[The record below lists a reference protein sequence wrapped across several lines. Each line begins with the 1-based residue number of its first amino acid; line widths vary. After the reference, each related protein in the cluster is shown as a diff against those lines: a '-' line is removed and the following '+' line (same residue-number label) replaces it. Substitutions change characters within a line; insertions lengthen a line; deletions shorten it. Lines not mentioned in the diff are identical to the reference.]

1 MEIKFE
7 IIGRE
12 TIKPSSPTPHHLRR
26 YKLSSRDQFS
36 PQQYIPVVFFYIN
49 PSHTTRGSG
58 IDGGG
63 ESYNETANVRSEHLK
78 ESLSKTLTH
87 FYPLAGRLRDN
98 LSVDCNDEG
107 ADYLEARVTNCRVSN
122 ILERLDVEE
131 MYQLFTT
138 IPTDVYNSPL
148 LLVQVN
154 FFPCGGMAVCVSTSH
169 KIVDG
174 VAFSAFIKA
183 WSCITRG
190 FHDAVVPD
198 FSSASTRF
206 PPIEDIPAPS
216 IVFPQISEKI
226 VTRRFVFDASK
237 VDALK
242 AKVASASVQQ
252 PTRVEAVTALVWKC
266 AVTASRSYAL
276 GTSPAPSPR
285 TYALT
290 GAVNLRPRLMPPLP
304 KYSFGN
310 VSGLLWAMLDN
321 NKDEIIELPDLVC
334 LLRKGIEQSTD
345 NNLTTKATYL
355 MRAKKDE
362 MDVYRQ
368 SSWCRF
374 SLYEVDF
381 GWGNPTYAVPVLM
394 GAPIGIGLLDT
405 RDGDG
410 VEAWMTLKEED
421 MALFQGDPE
430 LLAFVSPNPSAL

>member
-26 YKLSSRDQFS
+26 YKLSSRDQYS

-58 IDGGG
+58 IDNGGD
-63 ESYNETANVRSEHLK
+63 SYDETANVRSEHLK
-78 ESLSKTLTH
+78 KSLSKTLTH

-131 MYQLFTT
+131 MCQLFTT

-198 FSSASTRF
+198 FSAASSRF
-206 PPIEDIPAPS
+206 PPIEDFPVPS
-216 IVFPQISEKI
+216 IVFPQISQKI
-226 VTRRFVFDASK
+226 VTRSNPR
-237 VDALK
+237 
-242 AKVASASVQQ
+242 
-252 PTRVEAVTALVWKC
+252 
-266 AVTASRSYAL
+266 ASRLLQHLFGNAQSLHLDHMPL
-276 GTSPAPSPR
+276 GR
-285 TYALT
+285 LQLQVQGHALT
-290 GAVNLRPRLMPPLP
+290 GAVNLRPRLMPSLP
-304 KYSFGN
+304 KYAFGN

-321 NKDEIIELPDLVC
+321 NKDEIIDLPDLVC
-334 LLRKGIEQSTD
+334 QLRKGIEQSTD
-345 NNLTTKATYL
+345 NNFTTKATYL

-362 MDVYRQ
+362 MDVYRH

-410 VEAWMTLKEED
+410 VELWMTLKEED
-421 MALFQGDPE
+421 MALFQEDLE
-430 LLAFVSPNPSAL
+430 LLAFASPNPSAI

>member
-12 TIKPSSPTPHHLRR
+12 TIKPYSPTPHHLRR

-63 ESYNETANVRSEHLK
+63 ESYDETANVRSEHLK

-107 ADYLEARVTNCRVSN
+107 ANYLEARVTNCRVSN

-154 FFPCGGMAVCVSTSH
+154 FFQCGGMAVCVSISH

-174 VAFSAFIKA
+174 VAFSAFVKA

-190 FHDAVVPD
+190 SHDPVVPD
-198 FSSASTRF
+198 FSAASSRF
-206 PPIEDIPAPS
+206 PPIEDFPMPS
-216 IVFPQISEKI
+216 IVFPQISQKI
-226 VTRRFVFDASK
+226 VSR
-237 VDALK
+237 
-242 AKVASASVQQ
+242 
-252 PTRVEAVTALVWKC
+252 
-266 AVTASRSYAL
+266 RSYAL
-276 GTSPAPSPR
+276 GMSPAPSPR

-321 NKDEIIELPDLVC
+321 NKDEITDLPDLVC
-334 LLRKGIEQSTD
+334 QLRKGIEQST
-345 NNLTTKATYL
+345 NNNFTTKATYL

-362 MDVYRQ
+362 MDVYCH

-374 SLYEVDF
+374 PLYEVDF
-381 GWGNPTYAVPVLM
+381 GWGNPTYVVPVLM
-394 GAPIGIGLLDT
+394 GAPIGIRLQDT

-410 VEAWMTLKEED
+410 VEVWMTLKEED
-421 MALFQGDPE
+421 MALFQGDQE
-430 LLAFVSPNPSAL
+430 LLAYASPNPSAL

>member
-1 MEIKFE
+1 MPSQNISDGIVLSQKLFCNAPSCDPPLAVGKSHLSLQKNFCDGIRSISDGILPSQKTEILVV
-7 IIGRE
+7 
-12 TIKPSSPTPHHLRR
+12 KPSFPTPHHLRR

-36 PQQYIPVVFFYIN
+36 PQQYILVVFFYIN
-49 PSHTTRGSG
+49 PSHTTRGIG

-63 ESYNETANVRSEHLK
+63 DSYDETANVTFEHLK

-107 ADYLEARVTNCRVSN
+107 ADYLEARVTNCGVSN

-190 FHDAVVPD
+190 SHDPAVPD
-198 FSSASTRF
+198 FSAASSRF
-206 PPIEDIPAPS
+206 PPIEDFPVPS
-216 IVFPQISEKI
+216 IVFPQISQKI

-252 PTRVEAVTALVWKC
+252 PTHRGCYSTCLEM
-266 AVTASRSYAL
+266 RSH
-276 GTSPAPSPR
+276 
-285 TYALT
+285 
-290 GAVNLRPRLMPPLP
+290 
-304 KYSFGN
+304 F
-310 VSGLLWAMLDN
+310 
-321 NKDEIIELPDLVC
+321 I
-334 LLRKGIEQSTD
+334 
-345 NNLTTKATYL
+345 
-355 MRAKKDE
+355 
-362 MDVYRQ
+362 
-368 SSWCRF
+368 
-374 SLYEVDF
+374 
-381 GWGNPTYAVPVLM
+381 
-394 GAPIGIGLLDT
+394 
-405 RDGDG
+405 
-410 VEAWMTLKEED
+410 
-421 MALFQGDPE
+421 
-430 LLAFVSPNPSAL
+430 